1 MEDALFTLRIPMDKE
16 NQDLYAG
23 QEGEESFEEL
33 LNQSSVQPVH
43 FQPGEKIEAAV
54 IKVTQ
59 DWVFIDIGGKS
70 EGTIAADEFSH
81 DEGEPALKEGSKIEA
96 YFLSSQKGEMLFTT
110 RIATGASKDAHLEE
124 AYHSGIPVEGLVEK
138 EVKGGFE
145 VKLAGNKRA
154 FCPYSQ
160 LGPHRI
166 EEESPHIGN
175 HLTFKIIEYG
185 AKGRNIVLSHKVIIE
200 EERRIQREAL
210 KGYLKEGMTVGG
222 EVTSVREFG
231 AFVDIGGIEGLVPV
245 SEMSWGR
252 VDDMSDIISVGEKV
266 DVAIMK
272 LDWDKNRFSF
282 SLKEN
287 MPDPWG
293 NAFQKYPEGS
303 VHKGKV
309 VRLAAFGAFVTLE
322 PGIDGLVHISE
333 LGRVKKIKHP
343 HEILQQDQSVEVKIL
358 KVDEKKRRISL
369 SLFSEDDGGEEV
381 KNYQKH
387 LSDDGKKTGSGFGT
401 LGDLLQG
408 KIDGKDS

>member
-1 MEDALFTLRIPMDKE
+1 MEDTLFTARIPMEKE
-16 NQDLYAG
+16 NQELHVG

-70 EGTIAADEFSH
+70 EGTIAAEEFSH
-81 DEGEPALKEGSKIEA
+81 DEGESALKEGSRIEA
-96 YFLSSQKGEMLFTT
+96 FFLSSQKGEMLFTT

-124 AYHSGIPVEGLVEK
+124 AYHSGIPVEGLVER

-160 LGPHRI
+160 LGPQRI
-166 EEESPHIGN
+166 EEESPHMGK

-200 EERRIQREAL
+200 EERRLQREAI
-210 KGYLKEGMTVGG
+210 KEYLKEGMTVRG

-231 AFVDIGGIEGLVPV
+231 AFVDIGGIEGLIPV
-245 SEMSWGR
+245 SEISWGR
-252 VDDMSDIISVGEKV
+252 VDDVTDLISVGQEV
-266 DVAIMK
+266 DVTVMK

-287 MPDPWG
+287 TPDPWG
-293 NAFQKYPEGS
+293 TAVQRYPEGS
-303 VHKGKV
+303 IHKGKV

-333 LGRVKKIKHP
+333 LGRVKRIKHP
-343 HEILQQDQSVEVKIL
+343 HEVLEQDQSVEVKIL
-358 KVDEKKRRISL
+358 KVDEEKRRLSL
-369 SLFSEDDGGEEV
+369 SLFSEDDGGEDME
-381 KNYQKH
+381 NYKKH
-387 LSDDGKKTGSGFGT
+387 LSDGNNKSGGGFGT
-401 LGDLLQG
+401 LGDLLRG
-408 KIDGKDS
+408 KMDRKES